1 MNSANLVSEVA
12 MQKNCYAKVARIT
25 ETRNQSVAAI
35 KNKICL
41 WSPRL
46 TETNNIPLH
55 VLELS

>member
-35 KNKICL
+35 
-41 WSPRL
+41 
-46 TETNNIPLH
+46 
-55 VLELS
+55 